1 MLTVT
6 DLRVGSVGPFTFE
19 IAPGER
25 VGLVGDSGS
34 GKSLTA
40 LAIMGLLPDHLE
52 ATGSIRFEGQEL
64 LGMRDRDLRQLP
76 LAMVF
81 QEPMTALDPLQKVPG
96 FNRFPHQLSGGQR
109 QRALIEMAMARGP
122 KLLICD
128 EPTTALDPRT
138 QEEILSDIASV
149 TDNQDTALLF
159 ISHDQKV
166 VERLCDR
173 VVHIGEMTTPDLSL
187 PPTPTL
193 GEPVITLDRV
203 TKTYRGVTA
212 LDDVSLTV
220 REGERLGII
229 GGSGSGKSTLLKL
242 LTGLIKP
249 TSGTVTVSR
258 RFHMVFQDPKSSLNP
273 RMPVWKIV
281 AEGGGTREEAER
293 VLREVGIDGVERY
306 PRDFSGGQRQRISLA
321 RAVVGK
327 PEILLADEAVSALDA
342 TSRAQVLELIQRVT
356 RDMTLV
362 FVSHDMDVV
371 KHLCPTVAVLQD
383 GKLVDSGETSKVFS
397 RYGTP
402 SAATP

>member
-1 MLTVT
+1 MLTVK
-6 DLRVGSVGPFTFE
+6 DLRIGPVGPISFD

-40 LAIMGLLPDHLE
+40 LAIMGLLPDSLT
-52 ATGSIRFEGQEL
+52 ATGSIQFEGREL
-64 LGMRDRDLRQLP
+64 IGMRDKQLRSLP
-76 LAMVF
+76 LSMVF
-81 QEPMTALDPLQKVPG
+81 QEPMTALDPLMKVAEYG
-96 FNRFPHQLSGGQR
+96 RFPHQLSGGQR
-109 QRALIEMAMARGP
+109 QRALIHMAMARNP

-128 EPTTALDPRT
+128 EPTTALDPTT
-138 QEEILSDIASV
+138 QAEILDEIAAA
-149 TDNQDTALLF
+149 TTGDTALLF
-159 ISHDQKV
+159 ISHDQDA
-166 VERLCDR
+166 VERMCDR
-173 VVHIGEMTTPDLSL
+173 VIRIGDITTPDLSA
-187 PPTPTL
+187 PPTPSL
-193 GEPVITLDRV
+193 GDPVITLENV

-220 REGERLGII
+220 REGERLGIV

-242 LTGLIKP
+242 LTGLSQP
-249 TSGTVTVSR
+249 TSGTVTVTKPL
-258 RFHMVFQDPKSSLNP
+258 HMVFQDPKSSLNP

-281 AEGGGTREEAER
+281 AEGGGTRQEAEQI
-293 VLREVGIDGVERY
+293 LKEVGIDGAERY

-327 PEILLADEAVSALDA
+327 PDILLADEAVSALDA
-342 TSRAQVLELIQRVT
+342 TSRAQVLELLQRVT
-356 RDMTLV
+356 KGMTLV

-383 GKLVDSGETSKVFS
+383 GRIVDHGETSKVLS

-402 SAATP
+402 PAATP

>member
-6 DLRVGSVGPFTFE
+6 DLRVGPVGPFNFE

-40 LAIMGLLPDHLE
+40 LAIMGLLPDNLK
-52 ATGSIRFEGQEL
+52 ATGSIRFEGREL
-64 LGMRDRDLRQLP
+64 LGMRDRELRALP

-81 QEPMTALDPLQKVPG
+81 QEPMTALDPLMKVAEYG
-96 FNRFPHQLSGGQR
+96 RFPHQLSGGQR
-109 QRALIEMAMARGP
+109 QRALIHMAMARKP

-128 EPTTALDPRT
+128 EPTTALDPLT
-138 QEEILSDIASV
+138 QAEILDEISAATRD
-149 TDNQDTALLF
+149 DTALLF
-159 ISHDQKV
+159 ISHDHAAVK
-166 VERLCDR
+166 RMCDR
-173 VVHIGEMTTPDLSL
+173 VIHIGDITTPNLSL
-187 PPTPTL
+187 PPTPTV
-193 GEPVITLDRV
+193 GEPVITLENV

-212 LDDVSLTV
+212 LDDVSLKV

-242 LTGLIKP
+242 LTGLTEP
-249 TSGTVTVSR
+249 TSGTVTVTKPL
-258 RFHMVFQDPKSSLNP
+258 HMVFQDPKSSLNP

-281 AEGGGTREEAER
+281 AEGGGTRQEAER
-293 VLREVGIDGVERY
+293 VLHDVGIDHVERY
-306 PRDFSGGQRQRISLA
+306 PHDFSGGQRQRISIA

-342 TSRAQVLELIQRVT
+342 TSRAQVLELLQRVT
-356 RDMTLV
+356 KDMTLV

-383 GKLVDSGETSKVFS
+383 GRIVDRGETGKVLS
-397 RYGTP
+397 RYGTSP
-402 SAATP
+402 AATP

>member
-1 MLTVT
+1 MLTVK
-6 DLRVGSVGPFTFE
+6 DLRIGPVGPISFD

-40 LAIMGLLPDHLE
+40 LAIMGLLPENLE
-52 ATGSIRFEGQEL
+52 ATGSIQFEGREL
-64 LGMRDRDLRQLP
+64 IGMRDKKLRQLP

-81 QEPMTALDPLQKVPG
+81 QEPMTALDPLQKVAEYG
-96 FNRFPHQLSGGQR
+96 RFPHQLSGGQR
-109 QRALIEMAMARGP
+109 QRALIHMAMARNP

-128 EPTTALDPRT
+128 EPTTALDPTT
-138 QEEILSDIASV
+138 QAEILDEIAAA
-149 TDNQDTALLF
+149 TTGDTALLF
-159 ISHDQKV
+159 ISHDQDA
-166 VERLCDR
+166 VERMCDR
-173 VVHIGEMTTPDLSL
+173 VIRIGDITTPDLSA
-187 PPTPTL
+187 PPTPSL
-193 GEPVITLDRV
+193 GDPVITLENV

-220 REGERLGII
+220 REGERLGIV

-242 LTGLIKP
+242 LTGLSQP
-249 TSGTVTVSR
+249 TSGTVTVTKPL
-258 RFHMVFQDPKSSLNP
+258 HMVFQDPKSSLNP

-281 AEGGGTREEAER
+281 AEGGGTREEAEQI
-293 VLREVGIDGVERY
+293 LKEVGIDGAERY

-327 PEILLADEAVSALDA
+327 PDILLADEAVSALDA
-342 TSRAQVLELIQRVT
+342 TSRAQVLELLQRVT
-356 RDMTLV
+356 KGMTLV

-383 GKLVDSGETSKVFS
+383 GRIVDHGETSKVLS

-402 SAATP
+402 PAATP

>member
-6 DLRVGSVGPFTFE
+6 DLRVGPVGPFNFE

-40 LAIMGLLPDHLE
+40 LAIMGLLPDNLK
-52 ATGSIRFEGQEL
+52 ATGSIRFEGREL
-64 LGMRDRDLRQLP
+64 LGMRDRELRALP

-81 QEPMTALDPLQKVPG
+81 QEPMTALDPLMKVAEYG
-96 FNRFPHQLSGGQR
+96 RFPHQLSGGQR
-109 QRALIEMAMARGP
+109 QRALIHMAMARKP

-128 EPTTALDPRT
+128 EPTTALDPLT
-138 QEEILSDIASV
+138 QAEILDEISAATQD
-149 TDNQDTALLF
+149 DTALLF
-159 ISHDQKV
+159 ISHDHAAVK
-166 VERLCDR
+166 RMCDR
-173 VVHIGEMTTPDLSL
+173 VIHIGDITTPNLSL
-187 PPTPTL
+187 PPTPTV
-193 GEPVITLDRV
+193 GEPVITLENV

-212 LDDVSLTV
+212 LDDVSLEV

-242 LTGLIKP
+242 LTGLTEP
-249 TSGTVTVSR
+249 TSGTVTVTKPL
-258 RFHMVFQDPKSSLNP
+258 HMVFQDPKSSLNP

-281 AEGGGTREEAER
+281 AEGGGTRQEAER
-293 VLREVGIDGVERY
+293 VLHDVGIDHVERY
-306 PRDFSGGQRQRISLA
+306 PHDFSGGQRQRISIA

-327 PEILLADEAVSALDA
+327 PELLLADEAVSALDA
-342 TSRAQVLELIQRVT
+342 TSRAQVLELLQRVT
-356 RDMTLV
+356 KDMTLV

-383 GKLVDSGETSKVFS
+383 GRIVDRGETGKVLS
-397 RYGTP
+397 RYGTSP
-402 SAATP
+402 AATP

>member
-6 DLRVGSVGPFTFE
+6 DLRVGPVGPFNFE

-40 LAIMGLLPDHLE
+40 LAIMGLLPDNLK
-52 ATGSIRFEGQEL
+52 ATGSIRFEGREL
-64 LGMRDRDLRQLP
+64 LGMRDRELRALP

-81 QEPMTALDPLQKVPG
+81 QEPMTALDPLMKVAEYG
-96 FNRFPHQLSGGQR
+96 RFPHQLSGGQR
-109 QRALIEMAMARGP
+109 QRALIHMAMARKP

-128 EPTTALDPRT
+128 EPTTALDPLT
-138 QEEILSDIASV
+138 QAEILDEISAATQD
-149 TDNQDTALLF
+149 DTALLF
-159 ISHDQKV
+159 ISHDHAAVK
-166 VERLCDR
+166 RMCDR
-173 VVHIGEMTTPDLSL
+173 VIHIGDITTPDLSL
-187 PPTPTL
+187 PPTPTV
-193 GEPVITLDRV
+193 GEPVITLENV

-212 LDDVSLTV
+212 LDDVSLKV

-242 LTGLIKP
+242 LTGLTSP
-249 TSGTVTVSR
+249 TSGTVSVTKPL
-258 RFHMVFQDPKSSLNP
+258 HMVFQDPKSSLNP

-293 VLREVGIDGVERY
+293 VLHDVGIDHVERY
-306 PRDFSGGQRQRISLA
+306 PHDFSGGQRQRISIA

-327 PEILLADEAVSALDA
+327 PELLLADEAVSALDA
-342 TSRAQVLELIQRVT
+342 TSRAQVLELLQRVT
-356 RDMTLV
+356 KDMTLV

-383 GKLVDSGETSKVFS
+383 GRIVDRGETGKVLS
-397 RYGTP
+397 RYGTSP
-402 SAATP
+402 AATP